1 MRKSEVF
8 LDTPAPFYDNDAYM
22 KSIMKNILAIRH
34 YLHANPE
41 LSLQEVSTA
50 EYVSKQLLLQY
61 PDELI
66 TGLGGNGIAAL
77 YDSQK
82 PGYTLCFR
90 ADLDALPIEEKG
102 THAHQSKNKGI
113 SHACGHD
120 GHSSI
125 LLAFAQWLN
134 ANPNAWTG
142 RVILL
147 FQPAEEI
154 AQGALAVLEDTRFT
168 DLKPDY
174 IFGMHNIPGYQL
186 GALIIKD
193 KVFASASQGLKVKL
207 TGKTSHASH
216 PEDGNS
222 PLQAM
227 VAVFNLLNALASQH
241 TGASAL
247 VTIIHAR
254 LGEEAFGTS
263 PGEAEIMATFRANND
278 DVLQSMA
285 STAEAEIKA
294 IADKAAL
301 QCTISWVE
309 KFAATVNS
317 SLAVNIV
324 EQAAGNALIN
334 TEKPEK
340 AFAWSED
347 FSFYTSRYKSCFF
360 GLGAGEKHPQ
370 LHNPDYD
377 FPDELIEIALKL
389 YTEILLTTGGH
400 YAALKLD

>member
-1 MRKSEVF
+1 
-8 LDTPAPFYDNDAYM
+8 M
-22 KSIMKNILAIRH
+22 KSIIKNILAIRH

-50 EYVSKQLLLQY
+50 EYVSKQLLLRY

-77 YDSQK
+77 YDSHK

-90 ADLDALPIEEKG
+90 ADLDALPIEEQS
-102 THAHQSKNKGI
+102 THTYQSKNKGV

-134 ANPNAWTG
+134 ANPGKWPG
-142 RVILL
+142 KIILL

-154 AQGALAVLEDTRFT
+154 AQGALTVLKDTRFT
-168 DLKPDY
+168 NLKPDF
-174 IFGMHNIPGYQL
+174 IFGMHNIPGYPL

-227 VAVFNLLNALASQH
+227 VAVFNLLNVLASQH

-285 STAEAEIKA
+285 STAEAELKA
-294 IADKAAL
+294 IAAKAAL
-301 QCTISWVE
+301 QCTINWVE
-309 KFAATVNS
+309 VFAATVNS
-317 SLAVNIV
+317 SEAVNFV
-324 EQAAGNALIN
+324 EKAAGNALIN
-334 TEKPEK
+334 IVRPEK

-360 GLGAGEKHPQ
+360 GLGAGEEHPQ

-377 FPDELIEIALKL
+377 FPDELIETALKL
-389 YTEILLTTGGH
+389 YTEILLTAGGH